1 MSVSCARAIFAD
13 TLFRGRA
20 HNFLFLHL
28 QFLPTHFF
36 LCVGHK
42 FLGPFFHLQF
52 LPTLFLGGE
61 HNFLSARLQF
71 LPTVDKFLRPIS
83 SVAVGLCVQHNMYHR
98 ISNILDLSHVSLF
111 IIFLDLRF
119 KNNWILRNKITVAMS
134 KNSDDLKIQK
144 IPNF

>member
-1 MSVSCARAIFAD
+1 MDGRELEVQYECVLCKGNFCRYTVSGQGTQFP
-13 TLFRGRA
+13 
-20 HNFLFLHL
+20 FLHL
-28 QFLPTHFF
+28 
-36 LCVGHK
+36 CVEHK

-61 HNFLSARLQF
+61 HNFLFARLQF

-98 ISNILDLSHVSLF
+98 ISNILDPSHVSLS

-134 KNSDDLKIQK
+134 KNSDVSTHYL
-144 IPNF
+144 